1 MSKVKICLDAGHYG
15 KYNRSSVVPAY
26 YESDMTWKLHLKLKA
41 ELEKYGIEVITT
53 RTNQATDRGLKDR
66 GSAAKGCDLFLSIH
80 SNACDT
86 ESVDYPLVIVP
97 INGSG
102 DAIGNK
108 LAKCIEETMG
118 TKQKGDVWNKKSDK
132 GYDWYGVIRGAALVG
147 VPGLILEH
155 SFHTNTRAAQWL
167 SNDANLDKLAQAE
180 AAVIA
185 AHYGLNKTTIK
196 TETQYTVTAT
206 SIYSDRAKAEKVVA
220 ELTKAGFIADIVE
233 QTVKVEVPVAP
244 VQPAPAPAAPVT
256 TVTSAKKSIEE
267 IAKEVLNG
275 NWGNGQERKDRLTA
289 AGYNYSEVQNLV
301 NKLANGETIAKPA
314 KKSITEIAKEVING
328 DWGNGQERKDRL
340 AAAGYNYAEV
350 QKKVNELCK

>member
-80 SNACDT
+80 SNACGT

-118 TKQKGDVWNKKSDK
+118 TKQKCDVWDKKSDK

-155 SFHTNTRAAQWL
+155 SFHTNTRAAKWL
-167 SNDANLDKLAQAE
+167 MKDDNLDKLAQAE

-185 AHYGLNKTTIK
+185 DHYGLSKTTTK
-196 TETQYTVTAT
+196 TETQYVVTAN
-206 SIYSDRAKAEKVVA
+206 SIYTDKAEAKNVVA
-220 ELTKAGFIADIVE
+220 KLVEAGFIADIVE
-233 QTVKVEVPVAP
+233 QIIKIEVPAV
-244 VQPAPAPAAPVT
+244 PAKPAPVT
-256 TVTSAKKSIEE
+256 PEAPTTPAKKSVEKV
-267 IAKEVLNG
+267 AKEVLEG
-275 NWGNGQERKDRLTA
+275 KWGNGQERKNKLTA
-289 AGYNYSEVQNLV
+289 AGYNYSEVQKLV
-301 NKLANGETIAKPA
+301 NKLASGEAVAKPT

-328 DWGNGQERKDRL
+328 DWGNGQERKEKL
-340 AAAGYNYAEV
+340 VAAGYDYSAV